1 MVTMIAIVAPI
12 LAKQPLLLRKW
23 TVGMDIS
30 ENSSSTCTNSSM
42 LDNLALFKSTSNTSG
57 TQHKQGLAWKEV
69 DLNIAGPLSELTVGM
84 AGALMHCP
92 WKSNPTG

>member
-1 MVTMIAIVAPI
+1 MPNVFDVIVLLPIMSSEANNSKRGQKVNTTSKDSALTMKFRLIRHPRQMA
-12 LAKQPLLLRKW
+12 RY
-23 TVGMDIS
+23 IS
-30 ENSSSTCTNSSM
+30 VEQC
-42 LDNLALFKSTSNTSG
+42 
-57 TQHKQGLAWKEV
+57 KQGLAWKEV

>member
-1 MVTMIAIVAPI
+1 MPNVFDVIVLLPI
-12 LAKQPLLLRKW
+12 
-23 TVGMDIS
+23 MSS
-30 ENSSSTCTNSSM
+30 EVLNNGNNDRYCCPNSCET
-42 LDNLALFKSTSNTSG
+42 TSFAQEVDCS
-57 TQHKQGLAWKEV
+57 KQGLAWKEV